1 VAALVSQPGRKSRT
15 GRWPSREVTKPVPPV
30 YTYWEVMNA
39 DDAQLAEQCRAGDSD
54 AFAELVRRNQDAV
67 FNLAWRMS
75 GNWHEAA
82 DITQETFIRAYRKL
96 YSYKPKYAFKNWV
109 MSIGANLT
117 RNRFR
122 SYSRR
127 QRTEQTLVEMQE
139 TEPAPTTEARDEGLE
154 LALGRLPESLRMAL
168 IMKHMEGMSYE
179 EVARTLGIGVSAAKM
194 RVARG
199 RDELVRLLDHE
210 RETLK

>member
-1 VAALVSQPGRKSRT
+1 MHAEDS
-15 GRWPSREVTKPVPPV
+15 
-30 YTYWEVMNA
+30 
-39 DDAQLAEQCRAGDSD
+39 QLAEQCRAGSTD

-67 FNLAWRMS
+67 FNLAWRMT

-82 DITQETFIRAYRKL
+82 DITQDTFIRAYRKFHA
-96 YSYKPKYAFKNWV
+96 YKPEFAFKNWV

-122 SYSRR
+122 SRSRR
-127 QRTEQTLVEMQE
+127 QRMEQTLAAMQDPEPPPTPVE
-139 TEPAPTTEARDEGLE
+139 RDEGLE
-154 LALGRLPESLRMAL
+154 LALGQVPDSLRVAL
-168 IMKHMEGMSYE
+168 VLKHMEGLSYE

-199 RDELVRLLDHE
+199 RDELVRLLGHARE
-210 RETLK
+210 RL